1 MSTTFNAARTPG
13 GRRTVIVTGAAA
25 AVAALG
31 LAACSSVATTAN
43 SGTTGTA
50 SATASSG
57 AASSAA
63 ATASASAAAAPAA
76 GACGSIPTV
85 APQDPSGVLAKLPA
99 SVAADY
105 DGYTSPVAPSAW
117 ANWKPSHAAPY
128 KVAIVW
134 NPPVNTFAVNTLK
147 AMTAALKAAGDV
159 DIISS
164 TAPQSPSDVPGNI
177 ALYNQAVA
185 EKPDLIISFPLASGP
200 LIPAVEAA
208 AKKGIPTV
216 SPWVA
221 TATPDAVSVGTNDWL
236 QAVTLASKVVTQLKG
251 SGTILE
257 VHGIPGVQEDDDAFA
272 GFNSVLAQCPDIT
285 IAGQVTGDYNPAATQ
300 QAVLQF
306 LSSHPGKVDGVFEA
320 GTMTAGII
328 QAFKQ
333 LGRPVPVIADLG
345 STEGSI
351 GYAGENESSYQEY
364 GASTPDDAI
373 GQIFAKVVLAMLDGH
388 GPALDQLVTTINIID
403 NGNLSSVYR
412 SSWTLSDTADAQLPN
427 DTYFTSQQLAAFLGG
442 QG

>member
-1 MSTTFNAARTPG
+1 M
-13 GRRTVIVTGAAA
+13 
-25 AVAALG
+25 
-31 LAACSSVATTAN
+31 
-43 SGTTGTA
+43 
-50 SATASSG
+50 
-57 AASSAA
+57 
-63 ATASASAAAAPAA
+63 
-76 GACGSIPTV
+76 
-85 APQDPSGVLAKLPA
+85 LAKLPA

-128 KVAIVW
+128 KVAIIW

-221 TATPDAVSVGTNDWL
+221 TATPNAVSVGTNDWL

-351 GYAGENESSYQEY
+351 AYAGENESSYQEY

-373 GQIFAKVVLAMLDGH
+373 GQTVRQGGARHARRSRARARPARHHHQHHRQRQPQFGLPQQLDAVRHRRRSAAERHVLHQPAARRLPGRPGMTGQSPATSGGVQEGPPPLVAAIAVAKSFGATRALVRADLDLRQ
-388 GPALDQLVTTINIID
+388 AKSI
-403 NGNLSSVYR
+403 R
-412 SSWTLSDTADAQLPN
+412 SSERTA
-427 DTYFTSQQLAAFLGG
+427 AARAPW
-442 QG
+442 

>member
-1 MSTTFNAARTPG
+1 MSTTFNRTRTPG

-50 SATASSG
+50 SATPSSG

-63 ATASASAAAAPAA
+63 ATASASAAA
-76 GACGSIPTV
+76 GACGSIPAV

-99 SVAADY
+99 SVTAAY
-105 DGYTSPVAPSAW
+105 DGYTSPIAPSAW
-117 ANWKPSHAAPY
+117 AHWKPGHAGPY
-128 KVAIVW
+128 KVAIIW
-134 NPPVNTFAVNTLK
+134 NPPLNTFVVGTLR
-147 AMTAALKAAGDV
+147 AMTAALKVAGDV

-177 ALYNQAVA
+177 QLYNQAVA
-185 EKPDLIISFPLASGP
+185 EKPDLIISFPLAAGP

-221 TATPDAVSVGTNDWL
+221 TPTPAAVSVGTNNWL

-257 VHGIPGVQEDDDAFA
+257 VQGIPTVQQNIDAFA
-272 GFNSVLAQCPDIT
+272 GFKSVLAQCPNIT
-285 IAGQVTGDYNPAATQ
+285 VAGLVTGDYSPAAAQ

-306 LSSHPGKVDGVFEA
+306 LSSHPGKIDGVFQA

-345 STEGSI
+345 TSQGSI
-351 GYAGENESSYQEY
+351 AYAAQNQSTYQEY
-364 GASTPDDAI
+364 GSSTPDIAI
-373 GQIFAKVVLAMLDGH
+373 GQTVAKVALGMLSGND
-388 GPALDQLVTTINIID
+388 PVIDQLVSAERIID

-412 SSWTLSDTADAQLPN
+412 SSWTLSDANDAALP
-427 DTYFTSQQLAAFLGG
+427 DDPFFTSQQLAAFMGG